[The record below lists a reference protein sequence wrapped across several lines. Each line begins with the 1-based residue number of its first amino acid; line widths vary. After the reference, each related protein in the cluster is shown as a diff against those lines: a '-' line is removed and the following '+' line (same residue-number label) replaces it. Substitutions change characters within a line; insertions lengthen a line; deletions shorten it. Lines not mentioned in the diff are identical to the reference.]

1 MSQDT
6 SRPEDLEY
14 LRRMYEASM
23 MAAPRGVL
31 PEAPPDDPLIGRAI
45 PNYTFSDPT
54 IKISKRKSIVDIL
67 DSLDKQ
73 CAPVVA
79 EKPLPEPLTK
89 EQVLEKIQEIAR
101 SHKITLSVSPKG
113 ALAVHGLNRTLPVTL
128 YRDEW
133 EVIFQYVDQM
143 RGFMKAHAG
152 ELKIRLG

>member
-31 PEAPPDDPLIGRAI
+31 PEAPPDDPLFGREI
-45 PNYTFSDPT
+45 PNYTLANPT
-54 IKISKRKSIVDIL
+54 LKISKRKSIVDIL
-67 DSLDKQ
+67 DALDKQ
-73 CAPVVA
+73 DQPVA
-79 EKPLPEPLTK
+79 EKPLPAPLTK

-101 SHKITLSVSPKG
+101 SHKISLSVSPKG

-133 EVIFQYVDQM
+133 EVIFQYADQM